1 MPDINDQI
9 TCIIPIVARPSHP
22 DSYVLDQTLNSIR
35 ERLPTCEIILMFDGV
50 SDTLMHL
57 KKNYEIFQQQLL
69 WRINNEMTNVT
80 PLVFTEHKHQS
91 LMTKEALKIVRTPL
105 VLWSE
110 EDTYLVGDIPFAELS
125 EVVLAGYA
133 NSIRFHHE
141 ATIPESHTHLMLDP
155 EPITIL
161 GQPLIRTRQ
170 WAGRPSIISTKFFK
184 DIADKYWDDQPRFIE
199 HIMYGIA
206 AEGGDNYEEFRL
218 HIYAPPGGTY
228 VRHKHMDG
236 RRYGADHYDP
246 NPS

>member
-1 MPDINDQI
+1 MDNISI
-9 TCIIPIVARPSHP
+9 LIPVAAMPSHP
-22 DSYVLDQTLNSIR
+22 DGVVLDTTLASIR
-35 ERLPTCEIILMFDGV
+35 ERLPTSEIILMFDGI

-57 KKNYEIFQQQLL
+57 KTNYDIYIQNML
-69 WRINNEMTNVT
+69 WKISNEMTNVT
-80 PLVFTEHKHQS
+80 PLVFDKHMHQS
-91 LMTKEALKIVRTPL
+91 LMTKEALKLVRTPL

-110 EDTYLVGDIPFAELS
+110 QDTYLVGEIPFAELS
-125 EVVLAGYA
+125 EIVLTCYA

-141 ATIPESHTHLMLDP
+141 ASIPESHQHLMLDQ

-161 GQPLIRTRQ
+161 GQPLIRTKQ
-170 WAGRPSIISTKFFK
+170 WAGRPSIISAKFFR

-199 HIMYGIA
+199 HIMYGPV
-206 AEGGDNYEEFRL
+206 AEGGYDYEEFRL

>member
-1 MPDINDQI
+1 MNKDI
-9 TCIIPIVARPSHP
+9 TVIIPICAMPSNP
-22 DSYVLDQTLNSIR
+22 SSEVLDTTLTSIR
-35 ERLPTCEIILMFDGV
+35 ERLPTAEIILMFDGV

-57 KKNYEIFQQQLL
+57 KTKYDEFTQQLL

-80 PLVFTEHKHQS
+80 PLVFDRHMHQS

-110 EDTYLVGDIPFAELS
+110 QDTYLVGEIPFAELS
-125 EVVLAGYA
+125 EVVLTGYA

-141 ATIPESHTHLMLDP
+141 AQIPESHEHLMLDP

-170 WAGRPSIISTKFFK
+170 WAGRPSIISTQFFR

-199 HIMYGIA
+199 HIMYGIV
-206 AEGGDNYEEFRL
+206 AEGGDNYEEFRS
-218 HIYAPPGGTY
+218 HIYAPLGGTY